1 LKINVRYFAVYREAT
16 GVGSEDLDTLAS
28 SAADLFRECAQR
40 HHRLQNYS
48 ASLVAIN
55 DEMAEWDTEL
65 RENDEV
71 LFFPPVAG
79 G

>member
-1 LKINVRYFAVYREAT
+1 LKINVRDFAVYRDAT

-28 SAADLFRECAQR
+28 SAADVVRECAQR